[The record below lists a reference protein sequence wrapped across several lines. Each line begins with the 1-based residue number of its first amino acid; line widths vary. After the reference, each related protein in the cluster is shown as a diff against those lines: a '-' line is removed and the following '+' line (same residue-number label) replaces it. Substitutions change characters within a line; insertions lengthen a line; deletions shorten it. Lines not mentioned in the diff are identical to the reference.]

1 MSENF
6 EQLSIKL
13 IEAKATIR
21 PVSEDAV
28 NTAQQQL
35 GLDFDDA
42 YRTYLLRFGVIICGS
57 NEVHGLGVPDDYYLN
72 VVCAYN
78 ELSQDSSYPLAA
90 VPLLDEGDGHYY
102 LYDTTAHDIVLWAM
116 PNGGIVRRAQQ
127 KLSEFLLKYLFQK

>member
-1 MSENF
+1 MSGNF
-6 EQLSIKL
+6 EQLATQL
-13 IEAKATIR
+13 NEAKATTR

-28 NTAQQQL
+28 NTAQKKL

-57 NEVHGLGVPDDYYLN
+57 NEVHGLGVPEDYYLN
-72 VVCAYN
+72 VICAYN
-78 ELSQDSSYPLAA
+78 ELTQDASYPLAA

-116 PNGGIVRRAQQ
+116 PNGGIVRRVEQE
-127 KLSEFLLKYLFQK
+127 LSEFLLDYLFHK